1 MTIEGDGKE
10 YELLTKWAKDF
21 DCRGHY
27 SCEIGVR
34 QGYGSKIILDNV
46 KNNYMHVGV
55 DPYGELKYQHHDRT
69 FTQGWP
75 EYIRGSISAGYTD
88 EMRNTMLKDMYEYRN
103 QGKFTL
109 ANMTDTMFM
118 CHPDWNEKTY
128 AFVYLDGPHMT
139 KDVIT
144 EAVWFANRSAPHT
157 RIIIDD
163 TDKME
168 TSVIAHVL
176 TYFGFKTIEMG
187 DTKICLEKKQ

>member
-10 YELLTKWAKDF
+10 YDLLVKWAKDF
-21 DCRGHY
+21 DCEGYY

-34 QGYGSKIILDNV
+34 QGYGSKLIMDNV
-46 KNNYMHVGV
+46 KNNYMHVGI
-55 DPYGELKYQHHDRT
+55 DPYAQLEYQHYDRT
-69 FTQGWP
+69 FTEGWP
-75 EYIRGSISAGYTD
+75 EEFRGSFSADYTD
-88 EMRNTMLKDMYEYRN
+88 QMRDTMLKDLYEYRN
-103 QGKFTL
+103 AGKFTL

-128 AFVYLDGPHMT
+128 SFVYLDGPHMT

-157 RIIIDD
+157 RIVIDD

-168 TSVIAHVL
+168 ISVIAHVL
-176 TYFGFKTIEMG
+176 TFFDFKTIEMG
-187 DTKICLEKKQ
+187 DTKICLEKK

>member
-10 YELLTKWAKDF
+10 YELLEKWAKDF
-21 DCRGHY
+21 DCKGYY

-34 QGYGSKIILDNV
+34 QGYGSKLIMDNV

-69 FTQGWP
+69 FTIGWP

-88 EMRNTMLKDMYEYRN
+88 EMRDTMLKDMYEYRN

-118 CHPDWNEKTY
+118 CHPDWNEKIY
-128 AFVYLDGPHMT
+128 SFVYLDGPHMT
-139 KDVIT
+139 KDVLT

-187 DTKICLEKKQ
+187 DTKICLEKK

>member
-1 MTIEGDGKE
+1 MTIEADGKE
-10 YELLTKWAKDF
+10 YELLEKWAKDF
-21 DCRGHY
+21 DCKGYY

-34 QGYGSKIILDNV
+34 QGYGSKLIIDNV

-69 FTQGWP
+69 FTIGWP

-88 EMRNTMLKDMYEYRN
+88 EMRDTMLKDMYEYRN

-157 RIIIDD
+157 RIVIDD

-168 TSVIAHVL
+168 TSVVAHVL
-176 TYFGFKTIEMG
+176 TYFNFKTIEMG
-187 DTKICLEKKQ
+187 DTKICLEKK

>member
-10 YELLTKWAKDF
+10 YELLTKWVKDF
-21 DCRGHY
+21 DCKGHY

-34 QGYGSKIILDNV
+34 QGYGSKLIMDNV

-88 EMRNTMLKDMYEYRN
+88 EMRDTMLKDMYEYRN

-157 RIIIDD
+157 RIVIDD

>member
-10 YELLTKWAKDF
+10 YELLEKWAKDF
-21 DCRGHY
+21 DCKGYY

-34 QGYGSKIILDNV
+34 QGYGSKLIMDNV

-75 EYIRGSISAGYTD
+75 EFFRGSFSADYTD
-88 EMRNTMLKDMYEYRN
+88 QMRDTMLKDMYEYRN

-118 CHPDWNEKTY
+118 CHPDWNEKIY
-128 AFVYLDGPHMT
+128 SFVYLDGPYMT
-139 KDVIT
+139 KDVLT

-157 RIIIDD
+157 RIVIDD

-176 TYFGFKTIEMG
+176 TYFDFKTIEMG
-187 DTKICLEKKQ
+187 DTKICLEKK

>member
-21 DCRGHY
+21 DCRGYY

-34 QGYGSKIILDNV
+34 QGYGSKLIMDNV

-168 TSVIAHVL
+168 TSLIAHVL

-187 DTKICLEKKQ
+187 DTKICLEKK

>member
-10 YELLTKWAKDF
+10 YELLEKWAKDF
-21 DCRGHY
+21 DCKGYY

-34 QGYGSKIILDNV
+34 QGYGSKLIMDNV

-55 DPYGELKYQHHDRT
+55 DPYGELKYQHHDRH
-69 FTQGWP
+69 FTRHWP
-75 EYIRGSISAGYTD
+75 EYVRGSISVGYTD
-88 EMRNTMLKDMYEYRN
+88 EMRDTMLKDMYEYRN

-157 RIIIDD
+157 RIVIDD

-168 TSVIAHVL
+168 TSVVAHVL
-176 TYFGFKTIEMG
+176 TYFDFKTIEMG
-187 DTKICLEKKQ
+187 DTKICLEKK

>member
-1 MTIEGDGKE
+1 MIKGDGKE
-10 YELLTKWAKDF
+10 YDLLRKWSKDF
-21 DCRGHY
+21 DCQNCY

-34 QGYGSKIILDNV
+34 QGFGSKLIMDNV

-69 FTQGWP
+69 FTKGWP
-75 EYIRGSISAGYTD
+75 EYFRGEFSADYTD
-88 EMRNTMLKDMYEYRN
+88 KMRDTMLKDMYEYRN
-103 QGKFTL
+103 NGKFVL
-109 ANMTDTMFM
+109 ANMTDTLFM

-128 AFVYLDGPHMT
+128 SFVYLDGPHMT

-157 RIIIDD
+157 RIVIDD

-176 TYFGFKTIEMG
+176 TYFNFKTIEMG
-187 DTKICLEKKQ
+187 DTKICLEKK

>member
-10 YELLTKWAKDF
+10 YELLEKWAKDF
-21 DCRGHY
+21 DCKGYY

-34 QGYGSKIILDNV
+34 QGYGSKLIIDNV

-69 FTQGWP
+69 FTIGWP

-88 EMRNTMLKDMYEYRN
+88 EMRDTMLKDMYEYRN

-157 RIIIDD
+157 RIVIDD

-168 TSVIAHVL
+168 TSVVAHVL
-176 TYFGFKTIEMG
+176 TYFNFKTIEMG
-187 DTKICLEKKQ
+187 DTKICLEKK

>member
-10 YELLTKWAKDF
+10 YALLEKWAKDF
-21 DCRGHY
+21 DCKGYY

-34 QGYGSKIILDNV
+34 QGYGSKLIMDNV

-69 FTQGWP
+69 FTEGWP
-75 EYIRGSISAGYTD
+75 EFFRGSFSADYTD
-88 EMRNTMLKDMYEYRN
+88 EMRDTMLKDMYEYRN
-103 QGKFTL
+103 QGKFVL

-128 AFVYLDGPHMT
+128 SFVYLDGPHMT

-157 RIIIDD
+157 RIVIDD

-168 TSVIAHVL
+168 ISVIAHVL
-176 TYFGFKTIEMG
+176 TFFDFKTIEMG
-187 DTKICLEKKQ
+187 DTKICLEKK

>member
-34 QGYGSKIILDNV
+34 QGYGSKLIMDNV

-69 FTQGWP
+69 FTIGWP

-88 EMRNTMLKDMYEYRN
+88 EMRDTMLKDMYEYRN

-157 RIIIDD
+157 RIVIDD

-168 TSVIAHVL
+168 TSVVAHVL
-176 TYFGFKTIEMG
+176 TYFDFKTIEMG
-187 DTKICLEKKQ
+187 DTKICLEKK

>member
-10 YELLTKWAKDF
+10 YELLEKWAKDF
-21 DCRGHY
+21 DCKGYY

-34 QGYGSKIILDNV
+34 QGYGSKLIMDNV

-69 FTQGWP
+69 FTIGWP

-88 EMRNTMLKDMYEYRN
+88 EMRDTMLKDMYEYRN

-157 RIIIDD
+157 RIVIDD

-168 TSVIAHVL
+168 TSVVAHVL
-176 TYFGFKTIEMG
+176 TYFNFKTIEMG
-187 DTKICLEKKQ
+187 DTKICLEKK

>member
-10 YELLTKWAKDF
+10 YELLEKWAKDF
-21 DCRGHY
+21 DCKGYY

-34 QGYGSKIILDNV
+34 QGYGSKLIIDNV

-69 FTQGWP
+69 FTIGWP

-88 EMRNTMLKDMYEYRN
+88 EMRDTMLKDMYEYRN

-128 AFVYLDGPHMT
+128 SFVYLDGPHMT
-139 KDVIT
+139 KDVLT

-187 DTKICLEKKQ
+187 DTKICLEKK

>member
-10 YELLTKWAKDF
+10 YDLLTKWAKDF
-21 DCRGHY
+21 DCKGYY

-34 QGYGSKIILDNV
+34 QGYGSKLIMDNV

-55 DPYGELKYQHHDRT
+55 DPYGELKYQHHDRH
-69 FTQGWP
+69 FTRHWP
-75 EYIRGSISAGYTD
+75 EYVRGSISVGYSD
-88 EMRNTMLKDMYEYRN
+88 EMRDTMLKDMYEYRN
-103 QGKFTL
+103 QGRFIL

-128 AFVYLDGPHMT
+128 SFVYLDGPHMT
-139 KDVIT
+139 KDVLT

-157 RIIIDD
+157 KIIIDD

-168 TSVIAHVL
+168 TSLIAHVL

-187 DTKICLEKKQ
+187 DTKICLEKK

>member
-10 YELLTKWAKDF
+10 YELLEKWAKDF
-21 DCRGHY
+21 DCKGYY

-34 QGYGSKIILDNV
+34 QGYGSKLIIDNV

-69 FTQGWP
+69 FTIGWP

-88 EMRNTMLKDMYEYRN
+88 EMRDTMLKDMYEYRN

-157 RIIIDD
+157 RIVIDD

-168 TSVIAHVL
+168 TSVVAHVL
-176 TYFGFKTIEMG
+176 TYFDFKTIEMG
-187 DTKICLEKKQ
+187 DTKICLEKK

>member
-10 YELLTKWAKDF
+10 YELLEKWAKDF
-21 DCRGHY
+21 DCKGYY

-34 QGYGSKIILDNV
+34 QGYGSKLIIDNV

-69 FTQGWP
+69 FTIGWP

-88 EMRNTMLKDMYEYRN
+88 EMRDTMLKDMYEYRN

-118 CHPDWNEKTY
+118 CHPDWNEKIY
-128 AFVYLDGPHMT
+128 SFVYLDGPHMT
-139 KDVIT
+139 KDVLT

-187 DTKICLEKKQ
+187 DTKICLEKK

>member
-10 YELLTKWAKDF
+10 YDLLRKWTKDF
-21 DCRGHY
+21 DCKGYY

-34 QGYGSKIILDNV
+34 QGYGSKLIMDNV

-55 DPYGELKYQHHDRT
+55 DPYGELEYQHHDRT
-69 FTQGWP
+69 FTKGWP
-75 EYIRGSISAGYTD
+75 EKFRGSFSADYTN
-88 EMRNTMLKDMYEYRN
+88 EMRDTMLKDMYEYTN
-103 QGKFTL
+103 SGKFVL

-118 CHPDWNEKTY
+118 CHPSWNEKTY

-176 TYFGFKTIEMG
+176 TYFDFKTIEMG
-187 DTKICLEKKQ
+187 DTKICLEKK

>member
-21 DCRGHY
+21 DCKGHY

-34 QGYGSKIILDNV
+34 QGYGSKLIMDNV

-69 FTQGWP
+69 FTEGWP

-88 EMRNTMLKDMYEYRN
+88 EMRDTMLKDMYEYRN

-157 RIIIDD
+157 RIVIDD

-168 TSVIAHVL
+168 TSVVAHVL
-176 TYFGFKTIEMG
+176 TYFNFKTMEMG
-187 DTKICLEKKQ
+187 DTKVCLEKK

>member
-1 MTIEGDGKE
+1 MTIKGDGKE
-10 YELLTKWAKDF
+10 YDLLVKWAKDF
-21 DCRGHY
+21 DCEGHY

-34 QGYGSKIILDNV
+34 QGYGSKLIMDNV

-55 DPYGELKYQHHDRT
+55 DPYAELEYQHYDRT
-69 FTQGWP
+69 FTRGWP
-75 EYIRGSISAGYTD
+75 EEFRGDFAADYTD
-88 EMRNTMLKDMYEYRN
+88 QMRDTMLKDLYEYRN
-103 QGKFTL
+103 AGKFTL

-128 AFVYLDGPHMT
+128 SFVYLDGPHMT

-157 RIIIDD
+157 RIVIDD

-168 TSVIAHVL
+168 TSVIAYVL
-176 TYFGFKTIEMG
+176 TFFDFKTIEMG
-187 DTKICLEKKQ
+187 DTKICLEKK

>member
-1 MTIEGDGKE
+1 MIKGDGKE
-10 YELLTKWAKDF
+10 YDLLRKWSKDF
-21 DCRGHY
+21 DCQNCY

-34 QGYGSKIILDNV
+34 QGFGSKLIMDNV

-69 FTQGWP
+69 FTKGWT
-75 EYIRGSISAGYTD
+75 EYFRGEFSADYTD
-88 EMRNTMLKDMYEYRN
+88 KMRDTMLKDMYEYRN
-103 QGKFTL
+103 NGKFVL
-109 ANMTDTMFM
+109 ANMTDTLFM

-128 AFVYLDGPHMT
+128 SFVYLDGPHMT

-157 RIIIDD
+157 RIVIDD

-176 TYFGFKTIEMG
+176 TYFNFKTIEMG
-187 DTKICLEKKQ
+187 DTKICLEKKL